1 MSRQQTRA
9 ARKVQIP
16 IQTKLPRLDLLTI
29 DWRGRQ
35 FHLPYLYRAGSGG
48 PSILFV
54 HGLGGAKENFYA
66 AFQSPA
72 LADCT
77 LVAFDQPGTGLAT
90 FDQDAGLDVGALA
103 DMANSVADQLL
114 PDPYF
119 LAGASMGGLINLL
132 QLRRRGIARIT
143 GYINLEGNMTPEDC
157 MFSRRVVAH
166 DLSSFGPVFRQMM
179 SELRASRYFGDQV
192 IAHNLALNVD
202 IRAYHAYSFDTVIES
217 DSGRLLE
224 EFLELPIPRLF
235 LYGDANRA
243 LSYLPRLRA
252 SEVRVQEISSSS
264 HFLFCDNPVETFQ
277 AVGEFVY
284 KPTFNRARFG
294 QNGKRAK
301 SPGARTQGCAINGH
315 VLTLLDNLTRK
326 QERPERFMIKSK
338 GRIIFLRA
346 DDIDWVETIG
356 NYVRLHVG
364 RESHLMRETMGG
376 MEAKLE
382 PQKFLRI
389 HRSTIVNLDRVKELQ
404 PWAKGEYVVIM
415 RDGVRLNMSRRY
427 RERLHRF

>member
-9 ARKVQIP
+9 AIKVQIP

-77 LVAFDQPGTGLAT
+77 LVAFDQPGTGLAI

-103 DMANSVADQLL
+103 DLANSVADQLL
-114 PDPYF
+114 PVPYF

-132 QLRRRGIARIT
+132 QLRRCGVGRIE

-166 DLSSFGPVFRQMM
+166 DLGSFGPVFRQMV

-202 IRAYHAYSFDTVIES
+202 IRAYHAYSFETVAES
-217 DSGRLLE
+217 DSGHLLE

-252 SEVRVQEISSSS
+252 SDVRVQEISSSS

-284 KPTFNRARFG
+284 RPTFKRARSEKTVG
-294 QNGKRAK
+294 CAK
-301 SPGARTQGCAINGH
+301 SNGARTQGCAINGH
-315 VLTLLDNLTRK
+315 LLK
-326 QERPERFMIKSK
+326 QERSERFLIKSK

-346 DDIDWVETIG
+346 DDIDWVETVG

-382 PQKFLRI
+382 PQKFMRI
-389 HRSTIVNLDRVKELQ
+389 HRSTIVNIDRVKELQ

-427 RERLHRF
+427 RERLHSF